1 MLIVLWC
8 LIILHARMGGYLREW
23 GLHIA
28 SVLGA
33 IVVAFSWWGV
43 NLLGTGLHSY
53 GFTEGI
59 GGAVTMF
66 YSFEALVA
74 LGGIVL
80 AVLDKKSRRR
90 KSRGGGA
97 DDEGNSPSYT
107 GTEALEQ

>member
-8 LIILHARMGGYLREW
+8 LIILHARMGGYLKEW

-59 GGAVTMF
+59 GGAVKMF
-66 YSFEALVA
+66 YLFEFSVA
-74 LGGIVL
+74 LGGVAL
-80 AVLDKKSRRR
+80 YLVEKSRRTGR
-90 KSRGGGA
+90 SSS
-97 DDEGNSPSYT
+97 SPPSLP
-107 GTEALEQ
+107 G